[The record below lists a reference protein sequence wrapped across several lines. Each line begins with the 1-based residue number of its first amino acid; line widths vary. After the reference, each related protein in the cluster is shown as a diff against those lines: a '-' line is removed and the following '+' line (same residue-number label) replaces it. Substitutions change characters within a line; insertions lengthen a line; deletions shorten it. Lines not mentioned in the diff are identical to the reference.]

1 MRPMPPDVR
10 AAFDAFPPAARHRL
24 RDVRAMIFAA
34 AGADSRIGPIAETL
48 KWGEPAYL
56 TEETRSGST
65 IRLGWPKGDPGRA
78 AIYFNCRTSLV
89 GDFRTLFGNA
99 FVYEGNRAVLL
110 PVEADFDR
118 EALKAMLGMALTYH
132 AAKRRGEAWTA

>member
-10 AAFDAFPPAARHRL
+10 AAFDAFPPVARHRL
-24 RDVRAMIFAA
+24 REVRAMIFDVAA
-34 AGADSRIGPIAETL
+34 ADAGIGAITETL

-65 IRLGWPKGDPGRA
+65 IRLGWPKGDPAHA

-89 GDFRTLFGNA
+89 GDFRALSGNA

-110 PVEADFDR
+110 PVEAGFDR
-118 EALKAMLGMALTYH
+118 EALMTMLGMALTYH
-132 AAKRRGEAWTA
+132 AAKRRGEV

>member
-1 MRPMPPDVR
+1 MRPMHPDVR
-10 AAFDAFPPAARHRL
+10 AAFDAFPPAVRHRL
-24 RDVRAMIFAA
+24 HDVRAMIFAA
-34 AGADSRIGPIAETL
+34 AGDDIRIGPIAETL

-56 TEETRSGST
+56 TMATGSGST